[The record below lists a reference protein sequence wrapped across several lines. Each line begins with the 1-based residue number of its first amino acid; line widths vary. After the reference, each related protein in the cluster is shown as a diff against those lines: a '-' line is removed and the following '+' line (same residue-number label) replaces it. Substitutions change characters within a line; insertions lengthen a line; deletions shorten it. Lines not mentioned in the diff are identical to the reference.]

1 MPIRFRCA
9 YCNQLLGIAHRK
21 AGTIVRCPTCAGQ
34 VVVPDPGA
42 EGTEKGTTGA
52 PGEELLFE
60 RSDFD
65 ELFNPG
71 EKRAQLPVAKPE
83 KVLSAASLPDIP
95 SGVDVPAAPAA
106 AARPAGSHPG
116 LDVVR
121 VPTPGGP
128 RAPQPG
134 IVLTSKQATWLAVAA
149 VAALVLAF
157 ALGLLVGLLLRSS
170 PAPQA
175 RSSERVL
182 SVAVA
187 VVEFGHGRA
196 GD

>member
-42 EGTEKGTTGA
+42 AGTEKNAAGE
-52 PGEELLFE
+52 PGEAMLFE

-71 EKRAQLPVAKPE
+71 EKEARLPESPE

-95 SGVDVPAAPAA
+95 SSADVPVAPAPAA
-106 AARPAGSHPG
+106 RRAGPHSG
-116 LDVVR
+116 IDVVR
-121 VPTPGGP
+121 VPAPPGAA
-128 RAPQPG
+128 RPG
-134 IVLTSKQATWLAVAA
+134 IVLSSKQATWLAVAA

-157 ALGLLVGLLLRSS
+157 ALGLLVGLLLRSGS
-170 PAPQA
+170 
-175 RSSERVL
+175 
-182 SVAVA
+182 
-187 VVEFGHGRA
+187 G
-196 GD
+196 